1 MARIIMLQ
9 KRNTNWLSR
18 KIEAQR
24 ERSGVRGKGL
34 GVGFG
39 GRGFGVPPTN
49 GPGWLQGYP
58 LTIPDTPSL
67 LFLTAHFW
75 YYNFRLSGSSTR
87 RMQLLISDFP
97 LKHRFSEENLK
108 TGPKAVRFLV
118 SPLFV
123 DCPSTEMY
131 QPSLSPKKEHPPP
144 HSPLSLIPHAG
155 PSLRVNVFETERPSY
170 AYFITQLYELWEA
183 YAVSELLAAQRSYQ
197 PAGSFRGLDRFHS
210 RFHLTIYWESIAICF
225 VVSCV
230 A

>member
-34 GVGFG
+34 EFG

-67 LFLTAHFW
+67 LLLTAHFW

-87 RMQLLISDFP
+87 RTPLLISDFP
-97 LKHRFSEENLK
+97 LKQVVQRRTWKPVLK
-108 TGPKAVRFLV
+108 L
-118 SPLFV
+118 
-123 DCPSTEMY
+123 ST
-131 QPSLSPKKEHPPP
+131 LSY
-144 HSPLSLIPHAG
+144 PLSLLIVFQQKCINHHSVPVLPTTPFLQSPMRAQV
-155 PSLRVNVFETERPSY
+155 PAWMRLRQRGRRMHTSSRSCTSHEKHT
-170 AYFITQLYELWEA
+170 LWA
-183 YAVSELLAAQRSYQ
+183 
-197 PAGSFRGLDRFHS
+197 SF
-210 RFHLTIYWESIAICF
+210 
-225 VVSCV
+225 
-230 A
+230 

>member
-34 GVGFG
+34 GVGFR

-97 LKHRFSEENLK
+97 LKHRFQKRTWKPVLK
-108 TGPKAVRFLV
+108 
-118 SPLFV
+118 
-123 DCPSTEMY
+123 
-131 QPSLSPKKEHPPP
+131 LSAF
-144 HSPLSLIPHAG
+144 SFPLSLLIVLQQKCINHH
-155 PSLRVNVFETERPSY
+155 SVQKRST
-170 AYFITQLYELWEA
+170 
-183 YAVSELLAAQRSYQ
+183 LL
-197 PAGSFRGLDRFHS
+197 PTPPFL
-210 RFHLTIYWESIAICF
+210 
-225 VVSCV
+225 
-230 A
+230 